1 VLARPSRIQNAWT
14 RTRAGV
20 AVATAIGAAA
30 VFWFV
35 TRPLPFL
42 VVSESLRTH
51 EDVTIGLARASGFFL
66 EGWSTPVAA
75 GNVTLRTAIGET
87 SSIQLPLPVQDD
99 YLLTVRLDPSPRPNA
114 GQAPALPVVR
124 VFMNNAPVSTFELT
138 WNPERVGAYAFRVP
152 RTAVRRGTNRLTF
165 MTGTPG
171 PASEAPRTFALWYVR
186 ISRTP

>member
-1 VLARPSRIQNAWT
+1 
-14 RTRAGV
+14 V
-20 AVATAIGAAA
+20 AATGAIGAAA

-42 VVSESLRTH
+42 VVNESLRTH

-75 GNVTLRTAIGET
+75 GNVTLRTAVGDT
-87 SSIQLPLPVQDD
+87 ASVQFPLPVEDD
-99 YLLTVRLDPSPRPNA
+99 YLVTVRLDPSPRPNA
-114 GQAPALPVVR
+114 GQATALPVVR
-124 VFMNNAPVSTFELT
+124 VFMNSSPVSTFELT
-138 WNPERVGAYAFRVP
+138 WNPERVGAYAIRVP

-165 MTGTPG
+165 MTDPPG
-171 PASEAPRTFALWYVR
+171 SGASEAARTFALWYVR